1 MAQSTSISLF
11 IAFAL
16 IGLLATSAEATGGT
30 RNMNPISSSDD
41 KCDHKDFSG
50 SYEGGLGC
58 VFIKSATYSTRGC
71 DKKSQYFMDMVA
83 DKDGTVEAEY
93 GIMMDGQKM
102 GDKLFG
108 LWRGDCTFTMVEKDE
123 PATMQG
129 KVKKGKLFFELVEA
143 GGSNMAVVDMK
154 MKKVE

>member
-1 MAQSTSISLF
+1 MQSPPKSLLHV
-11 IAFAL
+11 FAL
-16 IGLLATSAEATGGT
+16 IGLLATSAKATGT
-30 RNMNPISSSDD
+30 RNMNPLSSSDD

-71 DKKSQYFMDMVA
+71 DKKSQYYMDMDA
-83 DKDGTVEAEY
+83 DKDGTVVAEY
-93 GIMMDGQKM
+93 GVMMNGEKR

-108 LWRGDCTFTMVEKDE
+108 LWRGDCTFTMVESDE
-123 PATMQG
+123 PGTMKG
-129 KVKKGKLFFELVEA
+129 KVKKGKLFFELTEA

-154 MKKVE
+154 MVKAE